1 MTKSSGS
8 TREGG
13 SRDVDVLGYCP
24 SGRLPLELV
33 VHGPVEGEG
42 GDDGKCE
49 GRDDIDLAVQRLP
62 GAATGASSV
71 R

>member
-1 MTKSSGS
+1 M
-8 TREGG
+8 
-13 SRDVDVLGYCP
+13 DVLGYCP